1 MSENKSPAKEM
12 FCSEIKSPA
21 KQVFGDQNKSSSNQI
36 FGDENKEPSAW
47 GAIETP
53 MCDVRVTDSPVSS
66 QLSPIV
72 CQVVGAPLSEELN
85 TCSAME
91 GSDPSK
97 EKNSLAGQKDGG
109 GLLEVYIKWESGNL
123 IKGLKLL
130 RNSCLSD
137 LRKLIEAHFEEVGSK
152 QQQQQQFI
160 FLLLGHV
167 PTVQFTELYSDRWT
181 AQRIRMTD
189 LNTLEVAHRDAAR
202 VGQYVGED
210 EDTFL

>member
-1 MSENKSPAKEM
+1 M

-152 QQQQQQFI
+152 QQQQQFI
-160 FLLLGHV
+160 FLLLGVCHSALSMSCFHPSALCYVLLITMALIYDHV
-167 PTVQFTELYSDRWT
+167 LSWGNGTHVTID
-181 AQRIRMTD
+181 
-189 LNTLEVAHRDAAR
+189 
-202 VGQYVGED
+202 
-210 EDTFL
+210 

>member
-1 MSENKSPAKEM
+1 M
-12 FCSEIKSPA
+12 FCSENKSPA

-85 TCSAME
+85 TCSAVE

-97 EKNSLAGQKDGG
+97 EKNSLAGQKDGS

-152 QQQQQQFI
+152 QQQQQFI
-160 FLLLGHV
+160 FLLLGVCHSALSMSCFHPSALCYVLLITMALIYHHV
-167 PTVQFTELYSDRWT
+167 LSWGNGTHVTID
-181 AQRIRMTD
+181 
-189 LNTLEVAHRDAAR
+189 
-202 VGQYVGED
+202 
-210 EDTFL
+210 

>member
-1 MSENKSPAKEM
+1 
-12 FCSEIKSPA
+12 
-21 KQVFGDQNKSSSNQI
+21 
-36 FGDENKEPSAW
+36 
-47 GAIETP
+47 
-53 MCDVRVTDSPVSS
+53 
-66 QLSPIV
+66 
-72 CQVVGAPLSEELN
+72 VVGAPLSEELN

-160 FLLLGHV
+160 FLLLGVCHSALSMSCFHPSALCYVLLITMALIYHHV
-167 PTVQFTELYSDRWT
+167 LSWGNGTHVTID
-181 AQRIRMTD
+181 
-189 LNTLEVAHRDAAR
+189 
-202 VGQYVGED
+202 
-210 EDTFL
+210 